1 MFVCIY
7 LRGTVL
13 MTTTSLN
20 DRSRRNITTPPS
32 QAKHPPLQ
40 WLSIVPLNTCNS
52 ECCWIIAATTTAM
65 ATTSFLRWFLSL
77 LIIYPIHITLYICS
91 YAILNI
97 HLYVATYKTLCVYGI
112 SASMH
117 FPFILYAPHAPI
129 RLLHRF
135 VCPMVYMRLTR
146 NWQLFIIVAYNTHI
160 HLNSHD
166 FKSHYAF
173 FTTLF

>member
-97 HLYVATYKTLCVYGI
+97 HLCVATYNPMCLWYKR
-112 SASMH
+112 
-117 FPFILYAPHAPI
+117 LYAFSFHFICPTCTHTTVASLRVSNGLHAADTQLTI
-129 RLLHRF
+129 
-135 VCPMVYMRLTR
+135 VYYCCL
-146 NWQLFIIVAYNTHI
+146 
-160 HLNSHD
+160 
-166 FKSHYAF
+166 
-173 FTTLF
+173 

>member
-52 ECCWIIAATTTAM
+52 ECYWIIAATTTAM

-97 HLYVATYKTLCVYGI
+97 HLCVATYNPMCLWYKR
-112 SASMH
+112 
-117 FPFILYAPHAPI
+117 LYAFSFHFICPHAPI